1 MTSKRE
7 QILNPH
13 QIIKGVKPI
22 KNKPYR
28 DSDVTF
34 DKTQP
39 IGMYNF
45 PLTKYTVWKIYGYR
59 IDPFTGIKRPYWI
72 IKQLPTGRQ
81 LTPKM
86 VGLDGF
92 FDVKATKQVI

>member
-1 MTSKRE
+1 MSLINKE
-7 QILNPH
+7 KILSPS

-28 DSDVTF
+28 DEQKPFV
-34 DKTQP
+34 KEAP
-39 IGMYNF
+39 LGKHNF
-45 PLTKYTVWKIYGYR
+45 PLTKYTIWKIYGYR
-59 IDPFTGIKRPYWI
+59 KDPFTGIKRPYWLE
-72 IKQLPTGRQ
+72 KRLPTGRE

-92 FDVKATKQVI
+92 FDIKARQVI